1 MMVGLA
7 AAQRAPSRRPAE
19 TLDQTEFDIL
29 ADPKPANALDIRNV
43 EKVFGS
49 GGNAFKALGG
59 VSLQIRTNEF
69 FTLLGPSGCGKTTL
83 LRLIAGFE
91 YPTSGHILL
100 DGEDIIG
107 QPPFRRPV
115 NTVFQNYALFPHMT
129 VAGNIGFG
137 LEMLGKPKDEIA
149 STVAAMLKL
158 VRMEELKDRKTSQI
172 SGGQQQR
179 VALAR
184 ALAPRPKILLLDEP
198 LSALDLKLRLQMQ
211 EELKGLQR
219 SLGTTFIYVTHDQGE
234 ALAMS
239 DRIGVMADGRLEQV
253 GAPLEIYE
261 RPATRFVAGFIGDA
275 NLVEAVVEGIDG
287 DGLVAARVG
296 DARVRARRRGD
307 ERAGARLTLCVR
319 PERVRVGRPGGR
331 ADGLVGRVE
340 DRAFSGSLVKYR
352 LAVSGLRL
360 HAAVPYTHG
369 TLLFEVGDAV
379 SVGWDGD
386 QAVTVPA

>member
-1 MMVGLA
+1 MAIGAPGARGADLDVQAITKRFGA
-7 AAQRAPSRRPAE
+7 VVAVDAVSFTVRA
-19 TLDQTEFDIL
+19 
-29 ADPKPANALDIRNV
+29 
-43 EKVFGS
+43 G
-49 GGNAFKALGG
+49 
-59 VSLQIRTNEF
+59 EF
-69 FTLLGPSGCGKTTL
+69 FSLLGPSGCGKTTT
-83 LRLIAGFE
+83 LRAIGGFE
-91 YPTSGHILL
+91 TVDAGEIL
-100 DGEDIIG
+100 IG
-107 QPPFRRPV
+107 GRPMGRLPPNRRET
-115 NTVFQNYALFPHMT
+115 NMVFQRLALFPHYSVFDN
-129 VAGNIGFG
+129 VAFG
-137 LEMLGKPKDEIA
+137 LRMRRLPAAEVGRRVAEALGR
-149 STVAAMLKL
+149 V
-158 VRMEELKDRKTSQI
+158 ELGDLGARRI
-172 SGGQQQR
+172 NELSGGQQQR

-184 ALAPRPKILLLDEP
+184 ALVNEPRILLLDEP

-319 PERVRVGRPGGR
+319 PERVRVGRPDGR

-360 HAAVPYTHG
+360 HAAVPYAHG
-369 TLLFEVGDAV
+369 TALFEVGDAV
-379 SVGWDGD
+379 AVGWDGD